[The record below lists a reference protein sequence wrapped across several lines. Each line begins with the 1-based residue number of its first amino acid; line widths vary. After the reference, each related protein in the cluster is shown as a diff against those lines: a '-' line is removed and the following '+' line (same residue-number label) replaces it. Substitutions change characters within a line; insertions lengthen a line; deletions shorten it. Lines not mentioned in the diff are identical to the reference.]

1 MRIKG
6 HLIDNEAQLQD
17 KLDLIY
23 KKAKEDNS
31 SFHGMIELMKNKQ
44 AIKTAIHNI
53 KSNRGSKTVGI
64 DKKDVNY
71 YLQMETEQL
80 IKLIWEHIDNYK
92 PKPVR
97 RYYIDKGNGKKR
109 PLGIPAMIDRIIQET
124 ARMVL
129 EPIAEAKFFN
139 HSYGFRPY
147 RSCHYAIGRILNTI
161 SRSKTYVAIEG
172 DIKSFFDHINHN
184 KLVEIMWNMGI
195 KDKRFLTIIKKML
208 KAGVLED
215 NQLFPTELG
224 TPQGGII
231 SPLLANIYLNNFDWM
246 IAKEFEEHY
255 ARYTVKHAF
264 STGLR
269 KVVRK
274 HKKCFL
280 VRYADDW
287 IILCE
292 DKAQARTLLTK
303 IDKYYKHILKLEL
316 SKEKT
321 FITDMREKPAQF
333 LGFDIRAE
341 KMRLKNRIAG
351 KAIPNKKKLNSKMRE
366 ILRDTYNVR
375 KTTNSHDVAAQI
387 ELINAKIIGISNYF
401 RIGNSARI
409 FVRCDDKI
417 RYTFYKSIK
426 NKHGGGVFEKML
438 TPAENLDNR
447 KDRHKGHK
455 TKVPFVEV
463 DGVKI
468 GLTKMSFTPSTKA
481 LLYNYDTT
489 PYTQIGRII
498 YSRRHG
504 KVDKKMRPTIYS
516 NDQINQMVLYQM
528 LRQTKNKRLYNFEY
542 ILNRDYA
549 YNRDKGKCRICK
561 TGLIPTNIHCH
572 HVNNRLPLEKINKLS
587 NLATMCIRCHK
598 LIHQKDLEGSI
609 LYKLPKLKK
618 YRELLHI

>member
-1 MRIKG
+1 MIE
-6 HLIDNEAQLQD
+6 NETQLKN

-23 KKAKEDNS
+23 QKAKEENS
-31 SFHGMIELMKNKQ
+31 CFHGIIELMKNKQ
-44 AIKTAIHNI
+44 TIKTAIHNI
-53 KSNRGSKTVGI
+53 KSNRGSMTVGI

-71 YLQMETEQL
+71 YLQMEAKQL
-80 IKLIWEHIDNYK
+80 IKLIRQHIDNYK
-92 PKPVR
+92 PNPVR
-97 RYYIDKGNGKKR
+97 REYINKGNGKKR
-109 PLGIPAMIDRIIQET
+109 PLGIPTMIDRIIQEI
-124 ARMVL
+124 ARIVL

-147 RSCHYAIGRILNTI
+147 RSCHYAIGRVLNTI
-161 SRSKTYVAIEG
+161 SRSKTYIAIEG

-184 KLVEIMWNMGI
+184 KLVEMMWNMGI
-195 KDKRFLTIIKKML
+195 KDKRFLIIIKKML
-208 KAGVLED
+208 RAGVLED
-215 NQLFPTELG
+215 KVILPTEIG

-246 IAKEFEEHY
+246 VAKEFEEHR

-264 STGLR
+264 RSGLT
-269 KVVRK
+269 KVGRR

-280 VRYADDW
+280 IRYADDW

-292 DKAQARTLLTK
+292 DTVQARILLTK

-321 FITDMREKPAQF
+321 FITDLREKPARF
-333 LGFDIRAE
+333 LGFDIKAE
-341 KMRLKNRIAG
+341 KMRLKDRIAG
-351 KAIPNKKKLNSKMRE
+351 KAIPNKKKLTSKMRE
-366 ILRDTYNVR
+366 VLRDAYNIR
-375 KTTNSHDVAAQI
+375 KTTTCYDVAAKI
-387 ELINAKIIGISNYF
+387 ELINTKIIGISNYF

-426 NKHGGGVFEKML
+426 RKHGGGVFEKML

-489 PYTQIGRII
+489 PYTQIGRAI

-516 NDQINQMVLYQM
+516 NDQINQIVLYQM
-528 LRQTKNKRLYNFEY
+528 LRQTRNKRLYNFEY

-598 LIHQKDLEGSI
+598 LIHQKDLEDSI
-609 LYKLPKLKK
+609 LYELPKLTK
-618 YRELLHI
+618 YRELIHI